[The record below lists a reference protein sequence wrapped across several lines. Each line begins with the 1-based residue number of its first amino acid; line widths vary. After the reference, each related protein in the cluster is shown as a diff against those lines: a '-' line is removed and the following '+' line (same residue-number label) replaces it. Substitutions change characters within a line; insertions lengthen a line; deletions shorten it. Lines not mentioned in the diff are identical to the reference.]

1 MTIKDL
7 YDWAVERGCEDFTIQ
22 VRDYDGEFTPDGE
35 IIEPVID
42 EDEYMRVRLYS

>member
-7 YDWAVERGCEDFTIQ
+7 YDWAVGRGCEDFTIQ
-22 VRDYDGEFTPDGE
+22 VRDYDGEYTPDGE

-42 EDEYMRVRLYS
+42 YSDLKVRLYS

>member
-22 VRDYDGEFTPDGE
+22 VRDFDGEFTPDGE
-35 IIEPVID
+35 NIEPVIS
-42 EDEYMRVRLYS
+42 EYEGMQVRLYS

>member
-22 VRDYDGEFTPDGE
+22 VRDYDGEN
-35 IIEPVID
+35 IEPVIN
-42 EDEYMRVRLYS
+42 EDECMQVRLYS